1 MKSKSMKKKLTQ
13 AAIAAGATL
22 AVTTGGSVFADEAVV
37 SDTSVPTADV
47 SSTGTETTTT
57 DTGNATVDNTAP
69 SVDTP
74 STGTDVPEVP
84 TTPSEGGATTDPTVP
99 SEVPGGSET
108 TPSTDN
114 NGSSTETTPSTD
126 EKPSGSAETATQAGI
141 AQAQQNQQ
149 ANQTPQP
156 TTPTK
161 TAQEALEQGES
172 QVGTVSQVTGQTV
185 ENVTPEAPV
194 VTDTGYT
201 IVSTKNSQ
209 VVVKNADGQLAT
221 VAAASIGATVNAD
234 GTISV
239 KDESGKERTLP
250 ETPVK
255 ESLLLTLFG
264 GLLAYLG
271 IRLITKKENIVLTKI
286 SY

>member
-1 MKSKSMKKKLTQ
+1 MKKKLTQ

-22 AVTTGGSVFADEAVV
+22 AVTAGGSVFADEAVV
-37 SDTSVPTADV
+37 SDTSVPTTDV
-47 SSTGTETTTT
+47 SSTGTETTST

-84 TTPSEGGATTDPTVP
+84 TNPSEGGTTTDPTVP

-141 AQAQQNQQ
+141 AQAQQNQK
-149 ANQTPQP
+149 ANQSIQTTEP

-161 TAQEALEQGES
+161 TAQQALEQGES
-172 QVGTVSQVTGQTV
+172 QVGTVSEVTGQTV

-194 VTDTGYT
+194 VTDAGYT
-201 IVSTKNSQ
+201 IVSTKDSQ
-209 VVVKNADGQLAT
+209 VVIKNADGQLAT
-221 VAAASIGATVNAD
+221 VPATSIGATVNAD

-271 IRLITKKENIVLTKI
+271 IRLITKKENVVLTKI